1 MNFLRGASVMAALL
15 IVANIVSMLTSCDR
29 VEVPTFA
36 ECKLASPIVKT
47 WEDGSALRA
56 DGCVIDAETRQVRP
70 SVPLWTVV
78 NDASG
83 TWTLTPDT
91 GWRRCEHGSTR
102 SCDGT
107 EFLPG
112 GTGR

>member
-15 IVANIVSMLTSCDR
+15 IIANIVSILTACNR
-29 VEVPTFA
+29 AEVPTFA
-36 ECKLASPIVKT
+36 ECDKESAIVRT

-70 SVPLWTVV
+70 SVPFYTVV
-78 NDASG
+78 TDASG

-91 GWRRCEHGSTR
+91 GWRHCEHGSTR
-102 SCDGT
+102 ECDGT

-112 GTGR
+112 GAGR